1 MILHGCMHR
10 TNLSAN
16 LFTQVSLLFSR
27 SREGT
32 TASGISTLTFSTN
45 DSHTET
51 VLLDISKEKRNQ
63 RFLIMVN
70 IIYFVSLLPV
80 NVLK

>member
-1 MILHGCMHR
+1 MIPPQNQSKCKFVH
-10 TNLSAN
+10 SS
-16 LFTQVSLLFSR
+16 FSLLFSR

>member
-1 MILHGCMHR
+1 MIPPELIYVQICS
-10 TNLSAN
+10 LK
-16 LFTQVSLLFSR
+16 FSLLFSR